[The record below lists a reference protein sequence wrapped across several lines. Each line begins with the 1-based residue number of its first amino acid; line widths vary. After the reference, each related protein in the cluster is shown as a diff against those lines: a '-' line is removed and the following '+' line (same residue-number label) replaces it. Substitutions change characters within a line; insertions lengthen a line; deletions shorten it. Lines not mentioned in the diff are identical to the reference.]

1 LPAPWI
7 VNDSTCNVN
16 DMDPR
21 RADDEVGPLL
31 RRLAEAAIAYLDQL
45 DDRDAV
51 TPSAERALGQLSLRL
66 PEDGHGAAST
76 LVHLLDFV
84 EAAPRSSGPHWFG
97 FVTGGATP
105 AALAADW
112 LASALDQN
120 AALWIHSPLASHLE
134 AVSLDWLK
142 ELFRLPRNWAGVLT
156 DGATMAN
163 FVGLACARH
172 WWAQHHGVDV
182 DRDGFTDLPPIPVF
196 SSGYLHS
203 SARKALGMLGI
214 GRQRVELVAQDATGA
229 LDLAALERK
238 LAGLKGA
245 PAIIIAN
252 AGEVNSG
259 AFDPL
264 SAMAT
269 AAGRHGAWLHV
280 DAAFGLFA
288 RLAPTTADLIVG
300 IERADSV
307 ASDAHKWLNVPF
319 DSGFA
324 LVRDGQTLRRSF
336 SVLAPYLDQPGPR
349 KPSFQTH
356 SPQGSRRARSFA
368 VWATLAAYGRD
379 GYQAMV
385 ERHLSLAQRLASQ
398 VDAAPDLERLAPV
411 PLNIVCFRFR
421 PPDTPESDLD
431 RLNLQLEHE
440 LQLDGRI
447 FVGTT
452 RYAGRVAFRPALLN
466 WRMSEDDVDLLVSV
480 VREVGHRVFTKSR
493 RL

>member
-1 LPAPWI
+1 
-7 VNDSTCNVN
+7 
-16 DMDPR
+16 
-21 RADDEVGPLL
+21 
-31 RRLAEAAIAYLDQL
+31 
-45 DDRDAV
+45 
-51 TPSAERALGQLSLRL
+51 
-66 PEDGHGAAST
+66 
-76 LVHLLDFV
+76 
-84 EAAPRSSGPHWFG
+84 
-97 FVTGGATP
+97 
-105 AALAADW
+105 
-112 LASALDQN
+112 
-120 AALWIHSPLASHLE
+120 
-134 AVSLDWLK
+134 
-142 ELFRLPRNWAGVLT
+142 
-156 DGATMAN
+156 
-163 FVGLACARH
+163 
-172 WWAQHHGVDV
+172 
-182 DRDGFTDLPPIPVF
+182 
-196 SSGYLHS
+196 
-203 SARKALGMLGI
+203 
-214 GRQRVELVAQDATGA
+214 
-229 LDLAALERK
+229 
-238 LAGLKGA
+238 
-245 PAIIIAN
+245 
-252 AGEVNSG
+252 
-259 AFDPL
+259 
-264 SAMAT
+264 MAT